1 MDRILEDTFVPVFG
15 SRKNIASVPL
25 CWKELLSCL
34 NFPPYW
40 ANFYFKKKKSQL
52 LSVDICLLRI
62 YFVTLRNEKP
72 FSPFLPVNRE
82 PMRESSS
89 LEYDIKTNYENEKIY
104 SLPIIPN
111 WSLDRYGTNRHWKD
125 NFLSSF
131 IFLLAS
137 CFSFVLDVAR
147 YAFEQTT
154 NHLLNNQIKSVQNLM
169 TDLGLS
175 Q

>member
-1 MDRILEDTFVPVFG
+1 MLERASFLFEYSSLLILFFTL
-15 SRKNIASVPL
+15 R
-25 CWKELLSCL
+25 
-34 NFPPYW
+34 
-40 ANFYFKKKKSQL
+40 KKSQL
-52 LSVDICLLRI
+52 FSLGICLLRI
-62 YFVTLRNEKP
+62 YFVTLRYEKP

-111 WSLDRYGTNRHWKD
+111 RSLDRYGTNRHWKD
-125 NFLSSF
+125 NFLTSF

-147 YAFEQTT
+147 YAFELTT
-154 NHLLNNQIKSVQNLM
+154 NDLLNHQIKSILDLM
-169 TDLGLS
+169 TDWR
-175 Q
+175 